1 MFSLSR
7 NIDKVQLE
15 EFNKEAKLHFAKIGE
30 KTTKSSSKRE
40 IRKITNRNPI
50 PGDWSLFET
59 DFIIFLFLFLE
70 LLSNLRPLDLEYH
83 IFASAPRTRTSTKQ
97 L

>member
-15 EFNKEAKLHFAKIGE
+15 KFNKEAKLHFANIGE

-50 PGDWSLFET
+50 PGD
-59 DFIIFLFLFLE
+59 
-70 LLSNLRPLDLEYH
+70 
-83 IFASAPRTRTSTKQ
+83 
-97 L
+97 